1 MYSYPMTVFRFKGPC
16 SQRDYWELRVVIQSH
31 GTHCGIFYSN
41 KIIVSDNS
49 SEHGDHSDRAGG
61 IPFPRVRG
69 EEQFAGHLHTDTAL
83 WVRDSR

>member
-1 MYSYPMTVFRFKGPC
+1 M
-16 SQRDYWELRVVIQSH
+16 
-31 GTHCGIFYSN
+31 FYSN

-69 EEQFAGHLHTDTAL
+69 KEQLAGYMHTDTAL